1 MTDYE
6 ATVMLNE
13 HRTVYPVFIIG
24 RGRYVVRPD
33 GQVNCWDA
41 VGKSGKR
48 WAMGPTV
55 PGDSIW
61 LPERVRERAA
71 SEVRR
76 HAS

>member
-41 VGKSGKR
+41 VGNQCPTRNVTRSR
-48 WAMGPTV
+48 SRPPPPARYLFADPAGP
-55 PGDSIW
+55 
-61 LPERVRERAA
+61 L
-71 SEVRR
+71 
-76 HAS
+76 